1 MIKNSSLENDDV
13 LVIGEKNFHS
23 RLMLGTGKYRNFQ
36 EAQASI
42 TASGCEILTVAVRR
56 AQSMNVDGISKLFNM
71 LDWNKI
77 WLMPNTAGC
86 QTAEEAIRCAFLGRE
101 IVKNLDYDDNQFI
114 KLEVIPDPKYLLP
127 DGLGT
132 LTAAEY
138 LVKHGFVIL
147 PYVNADPILA
157 KQLENLGCATVMPL
171 GSPIGSGQGIK
182 NFYNIEILIENAQ
195 IPIIIDAGIGTPS
208 QAALAME
215 MGAGGV
221 LTNTAIAK
229 ADDSILMAKA
239 MKMGVSA
246 GRKAFL
252 AGKMVGKAHAVPSSP
267 VVGLSRL

>member
-1 MIKNSSLENDDV
+1 
-13 LVIGEKNFHS
+13 
-23 RLMLGTGKYRNFQ
+23 
-36 EAQASI
+36 
-42 TASGCEILTVAVRR
+42 
-56 AQSMNVDGISKLFNM
+56 
-71 LDWNKI
+71 
-77 WLMPNTAGC
+77 
-86 QTAEEAIRCAFLGRE
+86 
-101 IVKNLDYDDNQFI
+101 
-114 KLEVIPDPKYLLP
+114 
-127 DGLGT
+127 
-132 LTAAEY
+132 
-138 LVKHGFVIL
+138 
-147 PYVNADPILA
+147 LA

-229 ADDSILMAKA
+229 AGDSIVMAKA

-252 AGKMVGKAHAVPSSP
+252 AGKMVEKAHAVPSSP
-267 VVGLSRL
+267 VVGLSSL